1 MSNYYLT
8 IITNAM
14 KTDDIILVKPANKK
28 EMDVI
33 VAFLNALNIEFKA
46 AEESLYD
53 QEFVDK
59 INKSRQQVKEGKT
72 VKISLDDIWK

>member
-1 MSNYYLT
+1 VLNLLEKT
-8 IITNAM
+8 M

-33 VAFLNALNIEFKA
+33 VAFLNALKIEFKA
-46 AEESLYD
+46 TEESLYN

-59 INKSRQQVKEGKT
+59 IYKSRQQVEEGKT
-72 VKISLDDIWK
+72 VKISLDDILQTS